1 MTLRGQVVHF
11 VGLHFLHDAHQI
23 TGIAQIAV
31 MQNKV
36 PPIGVRVFIQM
47 IDAVGIEQRGTP
59 LDAVHLIA
67 LPQ

>member
-1 MTLRGQVVHF
+1 MALRCKVVHL
-11 VGLHFLHDAHQI
+11 VWLHFLHNAHQI
-23 TGIAQIAV
+23 TGIAQISV

-47 IDAVGIEQRGTP
+47 IDAVGIEQLGTP